1 MTTEHT
7 VFLGKTLSAAGIVLI
22 LLAGWLFTMLVSVQQ
37 HVRVRQDTLAERV
50 AQLETKVDYLEPGCT
65 Q

>member
-22 LLAGWLFTMLVSVQQ
+22 LLAGWLFSMLVNVQQ
-37 HVRVRQDTLAERV
+37 QVRERQDTLVERV
-50 AQLETKVDYLEPGCT
+50 AQLETKVDYLESGCA